1 MAWGRMVPS
10 CGDYDGTCCGN
21 VYNEYDTGSDINY
34 TKRLDMSFGG
44 PPPSTAPPSGPFEES
59 ITKLAS
65 SPYTLAAAIFLIN
78 IGGRFL
84 PMEISK
90 GQEQFLNT
98 PWFRRGIIFVIF
110 FLATRNI
117 ITAGWISLVVILC
130 IGYLF
135 NENSSLYLFGKG
147 GPGSKSPTEGDK
159 YALTNEEHAILKSLQ
174 EKASKIQNVPVGIDE
189 GDGGAKKH
197 AQYKK
202 VISKLWNT
210 F

>member
-1 MAWGRMVPS
+1 M
-10 CGDYDGTCCGN
+10 
-21 VYNEYDTGSDINY
+21 
-34 TKRLDMSFGG
+34 
-44 PPPSTAPPSGPFEES
+44 APPSGPFEES
-59 ITKLAS
+59 ITKFAS

-84 PMEISK
+84 PLEITK
-90 GQEQFLNT
+90 GQEQYLNT

-117 ITAGWISLVVILC
+117 ITAGWISLMVILC

-147 GPGSKSPTEGDK
+147 SSKLPTEGDK
-159 YALTNEEHAILKSLQ
+159 YALTMEEQAIMKSLQ
-174 EKASKIQNVPVGIDE
+174 DKASKIQKSQPVGIDE
-189 GDGGAKKH
+189 GDGVKKH
-197 AQYKK
+197 TQYKK
-202 VISKLWNT
+202 VMDKLWSA

>member
-1 MAWGRMVPS
+1 M
-10 CGDYDGTCCGN
+10 
-21 VYNEYDTGSDINY
+21 
-34 TKRLDMSFGG
+34 
-44 PPPSTAPPSGPFEES
+44 APPSGPFEVY
-59 ITKLAS
+59 ITKFAS
-65 SPYTLAAAIFLIN
+65 SPYILAAAMFLIN

-84 PMEISK
+84 PLEITK

-117 ITAGWISLVVILC
+117 ITAAWISLVVILF

-147 GPGSKSPTEGDK
+147 GPGAKSPTEGDK
-159 YALTNEEHAILKSLQ
+159 YALTNEEQAILKSLQ
-174 EKASKIQNVPVGIDE
+174 DKASKSQKGPVGVEE

-202 VISKLWNT
+202 VITKLWNY
-210 F
+210 